1 MKTNF
6 WETALAVR
14 CCQVTKEFGRGESRT
29 PVLRGINLEIK
40 LGEITMLVGQ
50 SGCGKT
56 TLLSVIAGLLE
67 PTGGALEV
75 LGSRPI
81 EMTDMER
88 VVFRRRNLGFAFQQ
102 FNLLSSLTAAENAAV
117 PLLAAGIKRTEAVE
131 KAVDLLARLGM
142 GQRVYSLPN
151 QLSGGQQQRIAFAR
165 ALIHEPRLVV
175 CDEPTSALDAET
187 GQTVMELLA
196 SIAVRPDCAVVIVT
210 HDDRIFRFAH
220 VIHSMSDGRIIG
232 SERRERPNFGQKN
245 RSGRQFETAS
255 GVACERLTRA

>member
-67 PTGGALEV
+67 PTGGELDV

-102 FNLLSSLTAAENAAV
+102 FNLLPSLTAAENAAV

-196 SIAVRPDCAVVIVT
+196 SIAVRPDCSVVIVT

-232 SERRERPNFGQKN
+232 SERRETLNFGRKN

-255 GVACERLTRA
+255 GATCERPTRA